1 MFGKILKITMRRRW
15 AQGAGWNGHRLALSL
30 SNVWTPIKNDKKF
43 NWLDSLIYLI
53 SYFSKLVGLRV
64 SCPYALIEIKTIS
77 VHRCGVLSSSFQ
89 ICVSKY
95 PSVVFLLFLLLAYS
109 VYPQEKKVV
118 EENFSSKN
126 IYEGYVLEAKTKRGI
141 ENATVELKNQ
151 NLGVGYYSVKTDKKG
166 FFQIK
171 DFIPEINYK
180 LSIQASGYV
189 NFTSDGSVS
198 NTKEKPKY
206 FLQKEGV
213 LHGVVKDSRGKNLE
227 GVEVKIKPDTYSEYS
242 NSNKSITTTTNAKGY
257 YKFEKLTEGSYLVS
271 FEKSGRIS
279 ETAKIKKIKSG
290 EKFHLPM
297 RLFKTASLSGTI
309 LIDEL
314 KVPAIG
320 INAIL
325 SSLRVTHSAVTF
337 SNGEFRIE
345 DIKPGKYTLKLSHR
359 GFHEITKENII
370 ITEGKDLEKLSFIAK
385 PKQPGI
391 TVSTNRY
398 VFSPADKIQFD
409 LRTFRIEKVNIKV
422 YQIPEK
428 DQAEMLLVQDSS
440 KIDAKEKKFKLITEW
455 EETMRNFQLYDWNY
469 MQLDLKEKLP
479 TATYMIEVTG
489 EDNKYYSKKFF
500 SVTST
505 GIVVKRSI
513 DSIFVYA
520 TDLITNLPMAGA
532 KFYFYED
539 LPVNTKDAKVVTPNA
554 EGTNEAEAE
563 PTNGTGEDY
572 SNEHYNGDYTE
583 KPAKLASYNYK
594 LVHEA
599 IADEFGVYQLKAA
612 NPNNILVVAVGKDGS
627 NAFAETGK
635 PNSFASEKNKF
646 FIYTER
652 PVYRAGDTVFFK
664 IIGKKSEGK
673 FLPDTKIK
681 VKYEILN
688 PAGESIESKEVEF
701 DEWGTYS
708 GEFISKNQDVLGE
721 YGITVIKGESE
732 VAVTGSAYFFIEQ
745 YRKPEY
751 KIEITPSE
759 NAYVNGETAEFK
771 VEAKYFFGAPLAN
784 ANVSYRFYENKLRDT
799 NTTYWWEEEYE
810 SNNSYNQI
818 RMEGDKELNDNGL
831 ALLKFQLGNYP
842 YDRQITLEATVID
855 KSNVSITSRKTIT
868 VGRGKFYIKIN
879 PVNSFYYT
887 KDKKE
892 FEIKTLDYEGKPVSA
907 NVTLQFYRY
916 IWKPW
921 QRVYMHEEK
930 PVFIQKIN
938 TDEKGTYKLELN
950 NELSAAGE
958 FDIVATSSDAL
969 QNQISASRVIW
980 LYSGTND
987 RMESKFKNLELTLD
1001 KSAIDKP
1008 GEITVLLKSKF
1019 VDNYVC
1025 LTLEGRDIYDRKVV
1039 KMDGNLQAVKLNI
1052 KPEYAPNLFI
1062 TATMQK
1068 NRALYTTSQGL
1079 EFPHV
1084 DTKVI
1089 IKVKADKEKYLP
1101 RETVHVEINATNED
1115 GKPVE
1120 GDFSLGVVDEAIYQ
1134 VRPDHT
1140 SAMNPFFYS
1149 KISNWVS
1156 TNYSYPITLL
1166 AGTSKDGRDTL
1177 VREIFKDTAFWKS
1190 DVRTKK
1196 DGKTSISFEVPDN
1209 LTEWRLTLRGHD
1221 QEGRVGETTSSVL
1234 VTQDLVTRIAKP
1246 RFLTESDKLS
1256 LIGIVNNNSKE
1267 GMQEIKTEMLINDK
1281 LVLPE
1286 EKDKISLP
1294 PFGASKQHYP
1304 ITVPNEESLKLQ
1316 FKATANEKAKD
1327 AILHKLPIYK
1337 NGITFKIGGIGDMGE
1352 NSTVKLDPSKKDKN
1366 ISVHADELEIS
1377 LNPSSIEKICAANQ
1391 FLAEYPYGCVE
1402 QTLNKFLPAIEIWY
1416 LDNKKFPSIPIDPKL
1431 PEKVKEGIKRL
1442 EEMQN
1447 DDGTWGWWSGD
1458 AGNEYL
1464 TGYVMAGLHNPYP
1477 RNVIFETEVN
1487 EKISFSSEPTETINK
1502 GKQAIQRMLSNPQS
1516 MDDDARA
1523 YLLYVASLY
1532 ELWSPSSY
1540 EKLTK
1545 KDNLS
1550 PYSKAYLIRALVH
1563 VSPKA
1568 FVKEGDKEVTELKRQ
1583 IPVLIE
1589 NLKSSQ
1595 KKDNKGIYF
1604 ENYGNSYY
1612 SWQGGNTEVTAHVL
1626 SALLDAEDRS
1636 SLPANLISSIQKRS
1650 RGGLWS
1656 STKETATVISAIT
1669 KYLQKKGEAISS
1681 KGKVDFALNG
1691 KAVTSI
1697 EYDTTKTLREL
1708 KKYIPI
1714 KENAN
1719 TYSIT
1724 ATGTKSSDLS
1734 FDLALKGT
1742 LKFKDKDLLGTD
1754 TESSIQSL
1762 KNGLTLKR
1770 SFHSVKRIRDLNN
1783 REYMVPYTLIGGKL
1797 QVGEELLVK
1806 LQFKADKDYEYLLLE
1821 DFLPSGFEVTKTDAY
1836 EGIRYY
1842 THLERRDEKIAFF
1855 FSKLKK
1861 GKVYEIAYMIRG
1873 ELPGSFN
1880 VKPSRIECMYAPEIQ
1895 GFSLPERLTVEK

>member
-1 MFGKILKITMRRRW
+1 MFQKFLKMTVSF
-15 AQGAGWNGHRLALSL
+15 L
-30 SNVWTPIKNDKKF
+30 F
-43 NWLDSLIYLI
+43 FLI
-53 SYFSKLVGLRV
+53 V
-64 SCPYALIEIKTIS
+64 
-77 VHRCGVLSSSFQ
+77 
-89 ICVSKY
+89 
-95 PSVVFLLFLLLAYS
+95 YS
-109 VYPQEKKVV
+109 IYPQEAKVA
-118 EENFSSKN
+118 EESFTSKN
-126 IYEGYVLEAKTKRGI
+126 VYEGYVLEAKTKRGI
-141 ENATVELKNQ
+141 ENATVEMKNQ
-151 NLGVGYYSVKTDKKG
+151 NLGVGYYSVKTDSKG
-166 FFQIK
+166 YFIIK

-189 NFTSDGSVS
+189 NFTSEGSIQQ
-198 NTKEKPKY
+198 TKEKAKY
-206 FLQKEGV
+206 FLAKEGI
-213 LHGVVKDSRGKNLE
+213 LQGVVKDSRGKNLE
-227 GVEVKIKPDTYSEYS
+227 GVEVKIKPDNYYS
-242 NSNKSITTTTNAKGY
+242 NSNKSQTTTTNAKGY
-257 YKFEKLTEGSYLVS
+257 YKFEKLTEGSYSVS

-279 ETAKIKKIKSG
+279 ETARIKKLKSG
-290 EKFHLPM
+290 EKFNLPM
-297 RLFKTASLSGTI
+297 RLFKTASLSGTV
-309 LIDEL
+309 LIEGL
-314 KVPAIG
+314 NVPAIG
-320 INAIL
+320 INAVL
-325 SSLRVTHSAVTF
+325 SSLRVNHSAVTF

-345 DIKPGKYTLKLSHR
+345 DIKPGKYNLKISHR
-359 GFHEITKENII
+359 GFHEITKENVI
-370 ITEGKDLEKLSFIAK
+370 ITEGKDYDKQNFIVQ
-385 PKQPGI
+385 PKEPGI

-422 YQIPEK
+422 YQIPESL
-428 DQAEMLLVQDSS
+428 QAEMLLVQDSA

-469 MQLDLKEKLP
+469 MELNLKDKLP

-489 EDNKYYSKKFF
+489 EGNKYYSKKFF
-500 SVTST
+500 SVTSI

-513 DSIFVYA
+513 DSVFVYA
-520 TDLITNLPMAGA
+520 SDLISNLPMANA

-539 LPVNTKDAKVVTPNA
+539 LPPVKDAKTTNTDNSQSNSDESYSNDDNA
-554 EGTNEAEAE
+554 
-563 PTNGTGEDY
+563 DY
-572 SNEHYNGDYTE
+572 SDRFVV
-583 KPAKLASYNYK
+583 KPANISNYNYK
-594 LVHEA
+594 LIHEA
-599 IADEFGVYQLKAA
+599 ISDETGIFQFPTKTKA
-612 NPNNILVVAVGKDGS
+612 NILVVAVGKDGS
-627 NAFAETGK
+627 NAFSETGK
-635 PNSFASEKNKF
+635 PKSYANEQNKF

-673 FLPDTKIK
+673 FLPDAK
-681 VKYEILN
+681 VKVTYNITN
-688 PAGESIESKEVEF
+688 PEGENLETKEVEL

-708 GEFISKNQDVLGE
+708 GEFTSKNQDALGE
-721 YGITVIKGESE
+721 YGINVSKGEQG
-732 VAVTGSAYFFIEQ
+732 VAVSSSAYFFIEQ

-751 KIEITPSE
+751 KVEITPAE

-784 ANVSYRFYENKLRDT
+784 ANVSFRFYENKLRDT

-810 SNNSYNQI
+810 SNSSYNQI
-818 RMEGDKELNDNGL
+818 RMEGDKELNENGL
-831 ALLKFQLGNYP
+831 ALLKFKLGNYP

-892 FEIKTLDYEGKPVSA
+892 FEIKTLDYEGKPVAA
-907 NVTLQFYRY
+907 NVTLQFFRY

-921 QRVYMHEEK
+921 QRVYVHEEK
-930 PVFIQKIN
+930 PVFIQKIS
-938 TDEKGTYKLELN
+938 TDEKGIYKLELN
-950 NELSAAGE
+950 SELSAAGE

-969 QNQISASRVIW
+969 HNQITASRVIW

-1025 LTLEGRDIYDRKVV
+1025 VTLEGRDIYDRKVV

-1084 DTKVI
+1084 DTRVM

-1101 RETVHVEINATNED
+1101 RETVKVEVTATNEE

-1134 VRPDHT
+1134 IRPDHT

-1156 TNYSYPITLL
+1156 TNYSYPMTLL
-1166 AGTSKDGRDTL
+1166 AGTTKDGRDPL
-1177 VREIFKDTAFWKS
+1177 VRENFKDTAFWKS
-1190 DVRTKK
+1190 DIRTGK
-1196 DGKTSISFEVPDN
+1196 DGKANLSFEVPDN

-1221 QEGRVGETTSSVL
+1221 MEGRVGETTSAVL

-1256 LIGIVNNNSKE
+1256 VIGIVNNNSKE
-1267 GMQEIKTEMLINDK
+1267 GMQEVKTEMLINDK
-1281 LVLPE
+1281 EVNPE
-1286 EKDKISLP
+1286 EKEKVSLP
-1294 PFGASKQHYP
+1294 PFGASKQHYA
-1304 ITVPNEESLKLQ
+1304 ITVPNEDSVKIQ
-1316 FKATANEKAKD
+1316 FKAIANEKAKD
-1327 AILHKLPIYK
+1327 AILHKLPVYK
-1337 NGITFKIGGIGDMGE
+1337 NGIAFKIADQGDMGE
-1352 NSTVKLDPSKKDKN
+1352 NSTVKLNPTKNDKN
-1366 ISVHADELEIS
+1366 ISAFADELEIS
-1377 LNPSSIEKICAANQ
+1377 VNPSPIEKICNASD

-1402 QTLNKFLPAIEIWY
+1402 QTLNRFLPAVEIWY
-1416 LDNKKFPSIPIDPKL
+1416 LNSKGKIPSIKEDPKL
-1431 PEKVKEGIKRL
+1431 LDKVKEGIKRL

-1458 AGNEYL
+1458 VGNEYL
-1464 TGYVMAGLHNPYP
+1464 TGYIMAGLHNPYP
-1477 RNVIFETEVN
+1477 RNIIFEMEMN
-1487 EKISFSSEPTETINK
+1487 QKISLLFEPTEVVNK
-1502 GKQAIQRMLSNPQS
+1502 GKAAIQRMLSNPQS

-1540 EKLTK
+1540 EKLMK
-1545 KDNLS
+1545 KEDLS
-1550 PYSKAYLIRALVH
+1550 PYAKSFLLKALVN

-1568 FVKEGDKEVTELKRQ
+1568 FTKDGEKQVAELKKQ
-1583 IPVLIE
+1583 IPTLLE
-1589 NLKSSQ
+1589 KLKTSQ
-1595 KKDNKGIYF
+1595 KKDNKGVYF
-1604 ENYGNSYY
+1604 ENSEGSYY
-1612 SWQGGNTEVTAHVL
+1612 SWQGGNAEVSAHVL
-1626 SALLDAEDRS
+1626 SALLDAEDKS
-1636 SLPANLISSIQKRS
+1636 SLPASLMSSIQKRS
-1650 RGGLWS
+1650 SGGLWS

-1669 KYLQKKGEAISS
+1669 KYLDKKGANFSS
-1681 KGKVDFALNG
+1681 KGKVDFSLNG
-1691 KAVTSI
+1691 KPVTSI
-1697 EYDTTKTLREL
+1697 EYDTSKTSREL
-1708 KKYIPI
+1708 KKYIPL
-1714 KENAN
+1714 KENAKN
-1719 TYSIT
+1719 YAVT

-1734 FDLALKGT
+1734 FDLSLKGT
-1742 LKFKDKDLLGTD
+1742 LKFKDKDLL
-1754 TESSIQSL
+1754 SSETQASIDSL
-1762 KNGLTLKR
+1762 RNGLKIKR
-1770 SFHSVKRIRDLNN
+1770 SFNSVKRIRDMNN
-1783 REYMVPYTLIGGKL
+1783 QEYLVPHTLIGGKL

-1806 LQFKADKDYEYLLLE
+1806 IQFKADKDYEYLLLE

-1836 EGIRYY
+1836 EGIQYY
-1842 THLERRDEKIAFF
+1842 THSERRDEKMAFF

-1861 GKVYEIAYMIRG
+1861 GKVYEIAYMIRA

-1880 VKPSRIECMYAPEIQ
+1880 VKPSRMECMYAPEIQ
-1895 GFSLPERLTVEK
+1895 GFSLPEKLIVEK